1 VRQQANDQL
10 TTWLGITSCIKEKL
24 LKERLNWQQFVTNH
38 PFPSLNVCLRNLH
51 ECTVRDVELF
61 VCDGDEF
68 HYASRMS
75 SQRSLRN
82 QPQQLHTKRFT
93 LWMAI
98 THQLRLKTQC
108 FGRQGSN
115 ACSAPRA
122 ERHAMRVFVI
132 EYGVG
137 RYRRLV
143 SVNVP
148 LAHPQ
153 PVSPMPL
160 MLAFASCGAAMFH
173 DQAPQIF
180 QNKNSRKS
188 ILAGA

>member
-75 SQRSLRN
+75 SAAYAISRMQQLRN
-82 QPQQLHTKRFT
+82 AL
-93 LWMAI
+93 L
-98 THQLRLKTQC
+98 
-108 FGRQGSN
+108 
-115 ACSAPRA
+115 
-122 ERHAMRVFVI
+122 
-132 EYGVG
+132 YGW
-137 RYRRLV
+137 
-143 SVNVP
+143 
-148 LAHPQ
+148 Q
-153 PVSPMPL
+153 
-160 MLAFASCGAAMFH
+160 
-173 DQAPQIF
+173 
-180 QNKNSRKS
+180 
-188 ILAGA
+188 